1 MGQCGIIQDQCFV
14 LCGLRDFDLVQRR
27 PKAGCT
33 MLSHCGLKKHV
44 LSVFSEVLG
53 SNLLSTP
60 QDEPPCLHMDIMLT
74 CSMGI
79 CKSKLITHLVSVCT
93 AL

>member
-1 MGQCGIIQDQCFV
+1 MGQCELIKDHCFV

-27 PKAGCT
+27 PKAGCM
-33 MLSHCGLKKHV
+33 MLSHYVLRKHI

-53 SNLLSTP
+53 SNLLGTP
-60 QDEPPCLHMDIMLT
+60 WDEPPCLHLDIMLT

-79 CKSKLITHLVSVCT
+79 SKSKLITHLGSVCT